1 MNNIDNDNFTIGRFM
16 VVQNLRLT
24 KRYYYFPYVVPAKI
38 EINLRPFLGLCKA
51 RNELS
56 NPLFI

>member
-24 KRYYYFPYVVPAKI
+24 KRYYYFPCVVPAKI
-38 EINLRPFLGLCKA
+38 EINLRPFLGVCKA